1 MEVPSALVG
10 KSIPVHI
17 WAEIIGLNWVKNN
30 FKTRQEFGGRCDW
43 GGSWEEVEEE
53 NKGKYDHDAWHVCM
67 KFTKNKKIFSSMFN
81 ASREIRRHHHWTS
94 CKNKTQPNNKT
105 TKTPIAV

>member
-30 FKTRQEFGGRCDW
+30 FKTRQKFGGRCD
-43 GGSWEEVEEE
+43 GGGGP
-53 NKGKYDHDAWHVCM
+53 GK
-67 KFTKNKKIFSSMFN
+67 
-81 ASREIRRHHHWTS
+81 R
-94 CKNKTQPNNKT
+94 
-105 TKTPIAV
+105 